1 MSVLDVVVWL
11 LPPLAGVVLG
21 LWMRSTVLA
30 FLLGPGLVI
39 TSIALWGYSADH
51 YSNNDCQPGQPC
63 PTGEPVIRVVIPGF
77 FLLGSTLFLVA
88 FARSLWN
95 EVRRSKYR
103 GVSRPSGD
111 A

>member
-1 MSVLDVVVWL
+1 MSVLEVVVWL

-21 LWMRSTVLA
+21 LWMRPTVLA

-39 TSIALWGYSADH
+39 TSIVLWGYSVDH

-63 PTGEPVIRVVIPGF
+63 PTAEPIIRVGIPGF
-77 FLLGSTLFLVA
+77 FLLGSTLFIVA

-103 GVSRPSGD
+103 GVSRSGD